1 MPKPQVV
8 ENKEVASTINAL
20 PQPVVQQ
27 PDVIKIEEKPELLP
41 SFQYASEKVDVT
53 FIESKA
59 AIKDVIFK
67 AHQAYKLDLKYGFIF
82 SDKDL
87 VFKNTSKSSN
97 MVVFEARD
105 QNKKVIKRF
114 DFSKTDYT
122 IDLDIE
128 IQNMSNLTI
137 PINLSLYLAELDLSS
152 KNVQSRYYDVT
163 VSTNEKTS
171 HYGANKDLNLPAVK
185 YIGFRDRYFCVIA
198 EPKESNYSGFIRK
211 ANSHLSDIGL
221 SSQEISLPP
230 GQRLVQKFRI
240 YLGPQDLKL
249 LNSINPSWGY
259 LINYGTFDFIAQMI
273 LQTLEFL
280 YKLVHNWGLAIIIL
294 SVLVYFILYPLTLK
308 QMRSMKEMQLLQPK
322 IEELRKAYKDNP
334 QKLNKEIMELYKTHK
349 VNPLGGCL
357 PLILQMPIF
366 FALYQVLM
374 RYVFLK
380 GARFLWITD
389 LSEPDKL
396 FTMPWSIPVLGN
408 EFNILPIIMAIGMFV
423 QQKMSMA
430 GSATGS
436 AAEQQ
441 KMMLVIMP
449 IMFGVIFYHMP
460 SGLVLYWFVNSA
472 LMLVYQLRMRT
483 AK

>member
-1 MPKPQVV
+1 MPKPQLV
-8 ENKEVASTINAL
+8 ENKEVASTLNTI
-20 PQPVVQQ
+20 PQQAAQQ
-27 PDVIKIEEKPELLP
+27 PEVLKIEEEPELSP
-41 SFQYASEKVDVT
+41 SLQYASEKVDVA

-59 AIKDVIFK
+59 AIKDVVFK
-67 AHQAYKLDLKYGFIF
+67 AHQAYKLDLRYGFML

-87 VFKNTSKSSN
+87 VFKNTSKSNN

-114 DFSKTDYT
+114 NFSKTDYVV
-122 IDLDIE
+122 DLDIE
-128 IQNMSNLTI
+128 IQNMSKLAL
-137 PINLSLYLAELDLSS
+137 PISLPLYLGELDLSS

-163 VSTNEKTS
+163 VSTNEKTGHFS
-171 HYGANKDLNLPAVK
+171 ANKDLSLSAVK
-185 YIGFRDRYFCVIA
+185 YIGFRDRYFCVIVEPA
-198 EPKESNYSGFIRK
+198 ESGYSGFIRK
-211 ANSHLSDIGL
+211 SNNHLSDIGL
-221 SSQEISLPP
+221 TSQEISLPA
-230 GQRLVQKFRI
+230 GQSLVQKFRI

-322 IEELRKAYKDNP
+322 IEGLRKAYKDNP

-380 GARFLWITD
+380 GARFLWIKD
-389 LSEPDKL
+389 LSEPDRL
-396 FTMPWSIPVLGN
+396 FTMPWSIPILGN
-408 EFNILPIIMAIGMFV
+408 EFNILPIVMAIGMFV

-430 GSATGS
+430 GSASGS

-441 KMMLVIMP
+441 KIMLVIMP

-472 LMLVYQLRMRT
+472 LMLVYQLRMRG